1 MKTINTII
9 ILTVSLLISNNW
21 VIGKGLDDYA
31 PVFPRE
37 LERSFKI
44 DPGKGYLIKEIKK
57 DVYVLTDGIYQSAII
72 TSGKSVI
79 LIDAPLSLG
88 KNIKKAVAEVTNKKI
103 GSLIYTHSHTDH
115 ISGSQFLVD
124 IKGLK
129 IIADEQAY
137 EYLKEIN
144 DPTRMLPTDIIRN
157 GELTIKAGNL
167 RILLNS
173 KHNYHSSDGDL
184 FVYIPERKFL
194 MVIDVLAPGYVPFKG
209 LDLTTN
215 VHGYRKIF
223 GTILAYDFDIFVGG
237 HLTRLGN
244 RKDVEV
250 AQAYVEDLYET
261 VKRSHNSTDIYASM
275 GNTTKAVGWNNKYLL
290 FKNFLDEVTRK
301 ATKEIEARWINKL
314 AGVDVF
320 AKSHV
325 ETMLVY
331 VRWD

>member
-1 MKTINTII
+1 MKTIKAVLVLMVCFFVFNSPAFGRE
-9 ILTVSLLISNNW
+9 L
-21 VIGKGLDDYA
+21 KDYV
-31 PVFPRE
+31 PVFPKE
-37 LERSFKI
+37 LEKAFKI
-44 DPGKGYLIKEIKK
+44 DSGKGYLIKEIKK
-57 DVYVLTDGIYQSAII
+57 DVYVLTDGIYQSAVI
-72 TSGKSVI
+72 TSGKQVI

-103 GSLIYTHSHTDH
+103 GSLIYTHTHTDH
-115 ISGSQFLVD
+115 ISGSQFLAD

-129 IIADEQAY
+129 IIADVQAY
-137 EYLKEIN
+137 EYLKEIK
-144 DPTRMLPTDIIRN
+144 DPTRLLPTDIVNN
-157 GELTIKAGNL
+157 GEQTINSGNL
-167 RILLNS
+167 NIHLNS

-194 MVIDVLAPGYVPFKG
+194 MVIDVLAPGYVPFRG

-223 GTILAYDFDIFVGG
+223 DTILSYDFDIFVSG

-244 RKDVEV
+244 RRDVEV
-250 AQAYVEDLYET
+250 AKAYVEDLYQT
-261 VKRSHNSTDIYASM
+261 VKRIHNGADIFASM
-275 GNTTKAVGWNNKYLL
+275 GNTAKTVGWNNKYLL
-290 FKNFLDEVTRK
+290 FKVFLDEVVSK

-314 AGVDVF
+314 AGVDVW